1 MSMTDNGALLALGAA
16 SALVGV
22 YLLKKRGSMKLEPK
36 KGDGTGLDLKD
47 LLGMAEEPV
56 EPPMCDIW
64 LLNGDN
70 VDGHFVEHMLSEV
83 FGFDRRR
90 ARQTGFA
97 AHNTGRAHVVTMGC
111 VEAREKLAQANALA
125 RRAHPPAV
133 NVLDVQ
139 EK

>member
-1 MSMTDNGALLALGAA
+1 MKMVDNGVAIALGAVGA
-16 SALVGV
+16 MVGV
-22 YLLKKRGSMKLEPK
+22 CLLKKRGSMKLEPK
-36 KGDGTGLDLKD
+36 KGDGTGFDLKD
-47 LLGMAEEPV
+47 LLGMAEEPA

-70 VDGHFVEHMLSEV
+70 VDGHFVERMLMEV

-90 ARQTGFA
+90 AMQTGFS
-97 AHNTGRAHVVTMGC
+97 AHNNGRAHVVTMGC
-111 VEAREKLAQANALA
+111 VEAREKLAQANGLA
-125 RRAHPPAV
+125 RREHPPAV